1 MFLFVVILSLSV
13 VSANDINN
21 DVIIE
26 DDYTYFDDSYQEDF
40 DSSVDWSYDDSD
52 DDYYGNDG
60 WSDDWMT
67 SLEADNNTLIEK
79 TQPVSEDFQSI
90 TGKDSSLI
98 PLKVESDG
106 NNCVY
111 FSFYQIS
118 LAAYF
123 N

>member
-79 TQPVSEDFQSI
+79 SQPVSEDFQSI